1 MIVATAEYRTVKSD
15 FTGVQNI
22 LAGFGTCFI
31 DVSEWDKP
39 QEDEN
44 EGLHQLTL
52 FSFQVE
58 LAVHIMNFLYD
69 AQLTEA

>member
-31 DVSEWDKP
+31 DVG
-39 QEDEN
+39 EDEN

-58 LAVHIMNFLYD
+58 LAVHIMHFLYD

>member
-1 MIVATAEYRTVKSD
+1 MIVATAEYTTVKSD

-44 EGLHQLTL
+44 EGLHQ
-52 FSFQVE
+52 
-58 LAVHIMNFLYD
+58 N
-69 AQLTEA
+69 